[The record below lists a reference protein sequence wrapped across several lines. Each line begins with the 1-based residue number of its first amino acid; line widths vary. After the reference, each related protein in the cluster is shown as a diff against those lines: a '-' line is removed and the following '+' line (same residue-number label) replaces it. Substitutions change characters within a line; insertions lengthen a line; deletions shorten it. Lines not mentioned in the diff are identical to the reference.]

1 MRFLKG
7 FGAGFGLGIVL
18 LVGALLYVFVTG
30 GALAIPFLI
39 SGGGGEAAGPGADL
53 QVEPLGLL
61 ALGLAGGLL
70 GLVAPRRTVAGT
82 P

>member
-7 FGAGFGLGIVL
+7 FGWGFGLGIVA

-30 GALAIPFLI
+30 NAVEVPFLI
-39 SGGGGEAAGPGADL
+39 SGGGGAAAGPGADV

-61 ALGLAGGLL
+61 ALGLVGGLL
-70 GLVAPRRTVAGT
+70 GLVIPARRPAVAP
-82 P
+82 